1 VSQAA
6 TRGRPGVTRPGV
18 TQHGVTQVSFAPSAD
33 RRSVLDRAHRGDIIG
48 ALGRVPSVDTGP
60 RRSLRHRLVTLLAV
74 MGPGV
79 VVLVADND
87 AGGISTYAQVGQD
100 EGLRFLWL
108 LGVLTAA
115 LFVNQEMVARLGAVT
130 GAGHARLIYERF
142 GRRWGAFAL
151 SDLLVVNF
159 LVIVTEFIGVAF
171 GLGYFG
177 VSRYVSVPLAALV
190 LIALPVAG
198 RFGRWERAMYVMVAL
213 GLVAVPLMVLSH
225 HGGAAP
231 VTPAGA
237 GHGPGGA
244 TVLLVIALAGTT
256 VAPWQLFFQ
265 QSNVVDKRITA
276 RWLGYERADTAIG
289 TLLFAI
295 GAVGVLVAC
304 ALAFS
309 GTALHGAYL
318 DAGAVAD
325 DLRREAGPWVG
336 ALFAVALLNGSI
348 IGAGAVTLATSYAIG
363 DVTGTKHSLHR
374 SWRDARRFHGS
385 YAALVT
391 LAAAVVLI
399 PGAPLGIVTTGVQA
413 LAGVLLPSALVLLV
427 LLCNDRAVLGPWVN
441 PRWLNV
447 VAGAVVASFLV
458 LSGLLVVSTLF
469 PGLAIGWPAILSSL
483 GGAGALGAAAGLRL
497 GGGEAVP
504 RDLSLA
510 AAPLWTMPPIE
521 SLPPPLA
528 SRARTVGLVV
538 LRCYLLLAAVA
549 VVVKVVPL
557 IVHLWRADEAVERA
571 RALGLLAPPARR
583 S

>member
-1 VSQAA
+1 VSHTA
-6 TRGRPGVTRPGV
+6 TRARQGVTR
-18 TQHGVTQVSFAPSAD
+18 VSFTPSAD

-48 ALGRVPSVDTGP
+48 ALGRVPSADTGP

-79 VVLVADND
+79 IVLVADND
-87 AGGISTYAQVGQD
+87 AGGITTYAQAGQD
-100 EGLRFLWL
+100 DGLRFLWL

-171 GLGYFG
+171 SLGYFG

-198 RFGRWERAMYVMVAL
+198 RFGRWERAMYLMVAL
-213 GLVAVPLMVLSH
+213 SLVAVPLMVLAH
-225 HGGAAP
+225 HAGTAH
-231 VTPAGA
+231 VVPAGP
-237 GHGPGGA
+237 GRGPAGA

-276 RWLGYERADTAIG
+276 RWLSYERADTAIG
-289 TLLFAI
+289 TLLFAV
-295 GAVGVLVAC
+295 GAIGVLVAC

-325 DLRREAGPWVG
+325 GLRREAGPWVA

-348 IGAGAVTLATSYAIG
+348 IGAGAVTLSTSYAIG

-385 YAALVT
+385 YAALVA
-391 LAAAVVLI
+391 LAAAIVLI
-399 PGAPLGIVTTGVQA
+399 PDAPLGIVTTGVQA
-413 LAGVLLPSALVLLV
+413 LAGVLLPSALVFLV

-447 VAGAVVASFLV
+447 VAGAVVADFLV

-469 PGLAIGWPAILSSL
+469 PHLAIGWPAILSSL
-483 GGAGALGAAAGLRL
+483 AGAGGLGAAAGLRL
-497 GGGEAVP
+497 SDGGAIP
-504 RDLSLA
+504 RDLRPA
-510 AAPLWTMPPIE
+510 ASLWTMPPIE
-521 SLPPPLA
+521 SLAPPLT
-528 SRARTVGLVV
+528 SRARTVGLVI

-549 VVVKVVPL
+549 VIVKVVPL
-557 IVHLWRADEAVERA
+557 IVH
-571 RALGLLAPPARR
+571 